1 MGDNGASI
9 LIFGAGNIG
18 RSFIGQVFARG
29 GWRVTFV
36 DVDRALVDALNE
48 FGSYRV
54 VIRREGAPDDELMV
68 ENVRA
73 IDGRDGA
80 AVSRA
85 VAQADC
91 LVSSVGKAALP
102 RIIPA
107 LAAGLLERVRAA
119 VSEGGSPRPLD
130 IILAEND
137 RDAADTLRRGL
148 GELLPADFPLGARLG
163 IVETSIGK
171 MVPLMRAEDLKA
183 DRLQVF
189 AEAYDTLIL
198 DRKGF
203 LGVLPEVEGLK
214 PVDSIRAYVDRKLFV
229 HNLGHAAV
237 AYLGYESDP
246 SIRFV
251 EKALGLP
258 GVREGARRA
267 MTEAAAALAAEYPD
281 TLDTQGLAEHI
292 DDLLSRF
299 ANEALGDT
307 LHRVGRDLFR
317 KLGRSDRIVGAA
329 LLCERQALPWSGIAR
344 VFSAAL
350 TFRAPGE
357 NGDIFPADE
366 DFARLLADRG
376 TGGILGAVC
385 GLEASDPI
393 DAALIRGFS
402 G

>member
-1 MGDNGASI
+1 VIREKTIA
-9 LIFGAGNIG
+9 IFGAGNIG
-18 RSFIGQVFARG
+18 RSFVGELFARSR
-29 GWRVTFV
+29 WNVVFV
-36 DVDRALVDALNE
+36 DVDAALVAELNSRKGYAVLVKRQGQE
-48 FGSYRV
+48 
-54 VIRREGAPDDELMV
+54 DEIKMV
-68 ENVRA
+68 SGVCA
-73 IDGRDGA
+73 VDGRDAG
-80 AVSRA
+80 A
-85 VAQADC
+85 VAALLARADLAASC
-91 LVSSVGKAALP
+91 VGKAALP

-107 LAAGLLERVRAA
+107 LAAGLLERARTSAA
-119 VSEGGSPRPLD
+119 EGGSPHPLD

-148 GELLPADFPLGARLG
+148 GKLLPAGFPLGARLG

-171 MVPLMRAEDLKA
+171 MVPLMRSEDLKR
-183 DRLQVF
+183 DRLAVF

-203 LGVLPEVEGLK
+203 LGALPGAEGLK

-246 SIRFV
+246 SIRLV
-251 EKALGLP
+251 AQALGLP
-258 GVREGARRA
+258 GVREGACRA
-267 MTEAAAALAAEYPD
+267 MTEAAAALAAEYAG

-317 KLGRSDRIVGAA
+317 KLGRSDRIIGAA
-329 LLCERQALPWSGIAR
+329 LLCERHALPWSGIAR

-350 TFRAPGE
+350 AFRVPGE
-357 NGDIFPADE
+357 QGDIFPADE
-366 DFARLLADRG
+366 DFARFLAERG
-376 TGGILGAVC
+376 QGGVLGAVC
-385 GLEASDPI
+385 GLEVSDPL
-393 DAALIRGFS
+393 DAALIRGLS